1 MKEADIWIGGY
12 YELTIE
18 FQQGLSE
25 GQMLVMSTIVKQEPA
40 FVGFYKERA
49 DLYVEAAPLL
59 HELTAHKSLYGMIQ
73 LARGQQLP
81 CVVEV
86 LKVAGEADY
95 LHIAIP
101 QGSLEDQFP
110 YQYPLSK
117 KSNSWLAVI
126 DEWFIVLAKAIYEEI
141 PFEGALIGEEVSG
154 LQVEEVTVEHLAYMS
169 WIVPFEKGKQVV
181 SWGQGQELTKDLMIY
196 R

>member
-1 MKEADIWIGGY
+1 MD
-12 YELTIE
+12 
-18 FQQGLSE
+18 
-25 GQMLVMSTIVKQEPA
+25 
-40 FVGFYKERA
+40 
-49 DLYVEAAPLL
+49 
-59 HELTAHKSLYGMIQ
+59 
-73 LARGQQLP
+73 
-81 CVVEV
+81 
-86 LKVAGEADY
+86 

-154 LQVEEVTVEHLAYMS
+154 LYDNDVDLVCMGD
-169 WIVPFEKGKQVV
+169 ICGGKYY
-181 SWGQGQELTKDLMIY
+181 Y
-196 R
+196 RDNKKETSLSFVRVRSSFYDTREGRVY